1 MTRCFVWSTCL
12 GHVFDTNAKKNT
24 SLQNWMQKKRMKNPI
39 IFGNIPYSSSVRW
52 IYIFRAHPM
61 WANPFIVFISQRKSP
76 SDWQRLS
83 IKEARNLIE
92 MFPSRKHSDKV
103 IHAKEYVIIQLGQ
116 KEAKIRLK
124 KSFQKNLYERILD
137 SLIK

>member
-1 MTRCFVWSTCL
+1 
-12 GHVFDTNAKKNT
+12 
-24 SLQNWMQKKRMKNPI
+24 MQKKRMKNPI
-39 IFGNIPYSSSVRW
+39 IFGNIPYSSSVWW
-52 IYIFRAHPM
+52 IYILRAHPM

-124 KSFQKNLYERILD
+124 KSFQKIFMKEF
-137 SLIK
+137 

>member
-1 MTRCFVWSTCL
+1 M
-12 GHVFDTNAKKNT
+12 KK
-24 SLQNWMQKKRMKNPI
+24 KKDEKPHF
-39 IFGNIPYSSSVRW
+39 FGNIPYSSSVRW
-52 IYIFRAHPM
+52 IHILRAHPM

-116 KEAKIRLK
+116 KEAKIRLNKVSRNSLSEDHRNIK
-124 KSFQKNLYERILD
+124 KVDI
-137 SLIK
+137 

>member
-1 MTRCFVWSTCL
+1 
-12 GHVFDTNAKKNT
+12 
-24 SLQNWMQKKRMKNPI
+24 
-39 IFGNIPYSSSVRW
+39 
-52 IYIFRAHPM
+52 M

-92 MFPSRKHSDKV
+92 MFPPRKHSDKV

-116 KEAKIRLK
+116 NEAKISVNK
-124 KSFQKNLYERILD
+124 VSEI
-137 SLIK
+137 SLAKRS

>member
-1 MTRCFVWSTCL
+1 
-12 GHVFDTNAKKNT
+12 
-24 SLQNWMQKKRMKNPI
+24 
-39 IFGNIPYSSSVRW
+39 
-52 IYIFRAHPM
+52 M

-116 KEAKIRLK
+116 KEAKIRLNKVSRNSLSKDHRNIK
-124 KSFQKNLYERILD
+124 KVDI
-137 SLIK
+137 